1 MNVEHAIETL
11 KSFSKLMIGNKVN
24 GDSLAMVGE
33 VIEIIA
39 DELQRTLIDVKSI
52 LYDDKST
59 KDDKDVFRPK
69 EGDFVKLISDD
80 SEYEIIFNRI
90 DNGKIWYYAIVRLNN
105 NWAKSYIDC
114 VPDKFEMLPSDGR
127 NIIAVLKNAGKRWN
141 ADKKRIE
148 NDDAPQIGDK
158 CIFWSDWS
166 DVVLVGKLEELLK
179 QDPYMPDDMQ
189 CIYKTGDFAFQN
201 CVKYSDDKL
210 IKIAN
215 RNFNK

>member
-11 KSFSKLMIGNKVN
+11 KSFSKLMIGNNVN
-24 GDSLAMVGE
+24 GDSLAIVGE
-33 VIEIIA
+33 EIEIIA

-52 LYDDKST
+52 LYEDKYT
-59 KDDKDVFRPK
+59 KEGRSIFRPK
-69 EGDFVKLISDD
+69 EGNFVKLISEK
-80 SEYEIIFNRI
+80 SEYEIIF
-90 DNGKIWYYAIVRLNN
+90 DCVYEQFIWYYAMVDLKNDSSLLYT
-105 NWAKSYIDC
+105 NWIAGE
-114 VPDKFEMLPSDGR
+114 FEMIHSDGSH
-127 NIIAVLKNAGKRWN
+127 ILAALKKNGKRWN
-141 ADKKRIE
+141 AEKKCIE
-148 NDDAPQIGDK
+148 NDDTPQIGNK
-158 CIFWSDWS
+158 CIFWCDWS
-166 DVVLVGKLEELLK
+166 NVVLVGKLEELLK

>member
-11 KSFSKLMIGNKVN
+11 KSFSKLMIGDKVN
-24 GDSLAMVGE
+24 GDSLAIVGE
-33 VIEIIA
+33 EIEIIA

-114 VPDKFEMLPSDGR
+114 VPNKFEMLPSDGR

-166 DVVLVGKLEELLK
+166 DIVVVGRLDEFLNPPKRIPRCFVFFYK
-179 QDPYMPDDMQ
+179 TDDM
-189 CIYKTGDFAFQN
+189 CFQN
-201 CVKYSDDKL
+201 CVKYSDEKL
-210 IKIAN
+210 IEVAN